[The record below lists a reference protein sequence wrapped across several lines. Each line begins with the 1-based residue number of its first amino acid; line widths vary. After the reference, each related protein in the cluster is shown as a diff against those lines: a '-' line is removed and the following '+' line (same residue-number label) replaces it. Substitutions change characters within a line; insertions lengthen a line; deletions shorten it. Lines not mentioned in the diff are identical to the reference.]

1 MADYL
6 TYIGTYT
13 DGDSE
18 GIYRARMDE
27 RAGTISDIEPAAT
40 SENPSYLATHPT
52 ENVLYTVN
60 ENEDGA
66 VTAFQI
72 GEGGHL
78 DELGHLTI
86 GPAHPC
92 YCSVD
97 ATGQVLLVAHYTG
110 GAVSIIPL
118 DDEGGLG
125 DPTLIEH
132 EGSGADPDRQESAHP
147 HSIVLGPDNEFV
159 YVPDLGADQVVVYD
173 LDPAE
178 ATLVRSGT
186 VPLQAGAGPRHLEFT
201 PDGER
206 AVLINELDATVTLF
220 AREADGNLRELDSAD
235 TLAEAFD
242 GDNLT
247 ADIHVHPTGVYV
259 YGSNRGHDSVAVLD
273 LDGDTISLRGTVST
287 GGEWPRNFVLAP
299 DGSTLFVA
307 NAHTNGIRPFDIDDD
322 GGLSSTGEAVSVP
335 QPVCIEPTREL

>member
-27 RAGTISDIEPAAT
+27 QAGTISGIEPAAT

-78 DELGHLTI
+78 DELDHLPI

-97 ATGQVLLVAHYTG
+97 ATGQVLLAAHYTG
-110 GAVSIIPL
+110 GAVSATPL
-118 DDEGGLG
+118 DADGSFG
-125 DPTLIEH
+125 DTTLTEH
-132 EGSGADPDRQESAHP
+132 EGSGADPERQESAHP
-147 HSIVLGPDNEFV
+147 HSIVPGPHNEYV

-178 ATLVRSGT
+178 ATLVRSGS
-186 VPLQAGAGPRHLEFT
+186 VPLQAGAGPRHLDFT
-201 PDGER
+201 PGGER

-235 TLAEAFD
+235 TLAEAFED
-242 GDNLT
+242 DNLT
-247 ADIHVHPTGVYV
+247 ADIHVHPTGAYV
-259 YGSNRGHDSVAVLD
+259 YGSNRGHDSIAVFD
-273 LDGDTISLRGTVST
+273 LDDDTISLRETVPT
-287 GGEWPRNFVLAP
+287 GGEWPRNFVLSP

-307 NAHTNGIRPFDIDDD
+307 NAHTNDISPFDIDDE
-322 GGLSSTGEAVSVP
+322 GGLSPTDEAVSVP
-335 QPVCIEPTREL
+335 QPVCIEPVREL